1 MGYFQLLRLCL
12 FQIVFLSGVSAAM
25 ISKLDHLVRNASG
38 GATFVVSNSKTK
50 ASDSLV
56 AAIEELSIGS
66 PKFRKVKPLIQNAG
80 LILGTNGK
88 KIFVSY
94 SSLVGEKM
102 SVVFDDPHDVQLT
115 KGQAAT
121 WVIELKKIIKYAI
134 EHDALLIVK

>member
-1 MGYFQLLRLCL
+1 MGYFQLLRIFL

-66 PKFRKVKPLIQNAG
+66 PKYRKVKPLIM
-80 LILGTNGK
+80 K
-88 KIFVSY
+88 
-94 SSLVGEKM
+94 
-102 SVVFDDPHDVQLT
+102 SVLCSRS
-115 KGQAAT
+115 
-121 WVIELKKIIKYAI
+121 
-134 EHDALLIVK
+134 